1 MLVRGGGVLG
11 REGRATPH
19 GLQPVAS
26 RRKTGM
32 PARMLRET
40 RGETWPRAP
49 RKSGGVDSQR
59 YFLAPARALHI
70 SPALSPAPAPSPPHP
85 PALRL
90 PPPPRKLVCRGQRDE
105 GDAYMGASEQRAP
118 QPAGASC
125 EREWIEVWLWVTVL
139 CLLDREH
146 VSLQARLLGALG
158 DFRECHA
165 PRCGDEPRGAERSQC
180 GVLIARLPSRCLPS
194 RCLPSRC
201 RALPSPFMLPLGSR
215 PSSHAWHAVLGDWA
229 RREEDGEK
237 RATRGGGM
245 QWKTRTK
252 AYTLASSFTSNT

>member
-165 PRCGDEPRGAERSQC
+165 PRCGDEPRGRAEPVPLVNRPPP
-180 GVLIARLPSRCLPS
+180 L
-194 RCLPSRC
+194 
-201 RALPSPFMLPLGSR
+201 ALPPLALSGSAQ
-215 PSSHAWHAVLGDWA
+215 PLHASA
-229 RREEDGEK
+229 RKSTFQSCMACGAR
-237 RATRGGGM
+237 
-245 QWKTRTK
+245 
-252 AYTLASSFTSNT
+252 